1 MMSRCWAQYLAGC
14 EFGSYDGTMLGTA
27 LGCEL
32 GTYDGT
38 PLSTMLGCEHGAN

>member
-1 MMSRCWAQYLAGC
+1 MMSRCWAQYLA
-14 EFGSYDGTMLGTA
+14 FGSYDGTMLGTA